1 MSIWTDMIKYRAK
14 NEEFFYDVSSKQMQE
29 HLYQIENQEPTLEY
43 VEFFK
48 FMPKLD
54 GQIQFRIDT
63 KTVGSGYIRR
73 ITIVLKQ
80 NNSIIFESE
89 ELTGDWSNI
98 FQVKAFN
105 QYSIEFKNNIVI
117 GGVPIPDIVNLVYGT
132 RNKEQDIQVLT

>member
-14 NEEFFYDVSSKQMQE
+14 NEEFFYDISGEKMQE

-54 GQIQFRIDT
+54 GQIRF
-63 KTVGSGYIRR
+63 YINIKRVEIGHVR
-73 ITIVLKQ
+73 TITFVLKQ

-89 ELTGDWSNI
+89 ELQSGWGYT
-98 FQVKAFN
+98 FHLKAFN
-105 QYSIEFKNNIVI
+105 QYSIEFKNNVVS
-117 GGVPIPDIVNLVYGT
+117 GSVPIPDNVKLIYGT
-132 RNKEQDIQVLT
+132 RSKAQDIQVLV